1 MPKAILE
8 DFLEL
13 SLEELSAVCGAQST
27 QRTPADEFSDQLETT
42 VKSWRDL
49 LAPILAPAEETA
61 KLAYATDRYLK
72 FAYEHQYPALSQAY
86 ADKVNQDKADQAK
99 HEQEE
104 RDAALSGN
112 TPTNAAQVA
121 AWLDSTAE
129 PPAPPIEIAFPT
141 YLTEPAHEATISI
154 EPLDYS
160 GGGGLY

>member
-1 MPKAILE
+1 MFKASLRN
-8 DFLEL
+8 FVEL
-13 SLEELSAVCGAQST
+13 SLEELSAVRGAQST
-27 QRTPADEFSDQLETT
+27 QRTPADEFSDQLNTT
-42 VKSWRDL
+42 IVTVIDAVSPFVGVARE
-49 LAPILAPAEETA
+49 AA

-104 RDAALSGN
+104 RDAALSGDK
-112 TPTNAAQVA
+112 PTNAAEVA

-141 YLTEPAHEATISI
+141 YLTEPAHEATITI